1 MPKGGGSAEERLHR
15 KKALLALL
23 REVRTE
29 AGLRQ
34 SDLAM
39 KLDKPQSY
47 VSKYES
53 GERRLDLLEL
63 EGVCRA
69 IGVQLKVFVERFEK
83 A

>member
-1 MPKGGGSAEERLHR
+1 MPKGGVGAEERLSR
-15 KKALLALL
+15 KKALLTLL
-23 REVRTE
+23 RDIRKE

-34 SDLAM
+34 TDLAK
-39 KLDKPQSY
+39 KLEKPQSY

-63 EGVCRA
+63 EQVCQA
-69 IGVQLKVFVERFEK
+69 IGIRLNVLVKRFEK